1 MIYRVKK
8 QYFGEVVTEP
18 SANDFD
24 MGSFRTESVEDIRC
38 YYAVQVRGL
47 FFWHTVKVFETIR
60 AAAEFLHELRTLRP
74 YEI

>member
-8 QYFGEVVTEP
+8 QYLGVLVTDP
-18 SANDFD
+18 SANDFYTA
-24 MGSFRTESVEDIRC
+24 SFKTESIEDISC

-60 AAAEFLHELRTLRP
+60 AAAEFLHELQTIRN